1 MLKRPESWL
10 VLLGLLGAAFFVMSP
25 SPDERAA
32 SLKKKQ
38 VLQSSKST
46 VTRTDSTATITPKA
60 TTRREV
66 SAVPKPKPK
75 PMPKKDLDYM
85 KRNGLLGMEQR
96 FVAGVFDSPYW
107 VKLEENLFEHE
118 NGSTVE
124 IGIEKGQVIRAHF
137 TFSPDLASAA
147 MQNVLDGILG
157 YETNSPLHLED
168 LAMGQ
173 TPVSGEYTDKEGRVF
188 TFKGDRNP
196 YKKTEKFTAWLEF
209 ERR

>member
-10 VLLGLLGAAFFVMSP
+10 FVLGILGVAFFVLSP
-25 SPDERAA
+25 SPEERTA
-32 SLKKKQ
+32 SLEEKTIAK
-38 VLQSSKST
+38 SSKPT
-46 VTRTDSTATITPKA
+46 VPPIGAIPTIMPSKIE
-60 TTRREV
+60 REDA

-75 PMPKKDLDYM
+75 PTPKKDLDYM
-85 KRNGLLGMEQR
+85 KRNGLLGMDQR

-124 IGIEKGQVIRAHF
+124 IGIEKGEVIRAHF

-173 TPVSGEYTDKEGRVF
+173 TPVSGEYTDKDGRVF
-188 TFKGDRNP
+188 TFRGDRNP

>member
-10 VLLGLLGAAFFVMSP
+10 VVLGLLGALFFFLSQSPQEQAHSIEKKQPSQASKNTALPVTKRIAPQGTPEKKTVAVAPKP
-25 SPDERAA
+25 SP
-32 SLKKKQ
+32 
-38 VLQSSKST
+38 
-46 VTRTDSTATITPKA
+46 
-60 TTRREV
+60 
-66 SAVPKPKPK
+66 KPT
-75 PMPKKDLDYM
+75 PKKDLDYM
-85 KRNGLLGMEQR
+85 KRNGLLGMESG

-124 IGIEKGQVIRAHF
+124 IGLEAGKVIRAHF

-168 LAMGQ
+168 LAVGQ

-188 TFKGDRNP
+188 MFRGDRNP
-196 YKKTEKFTAWLEF
+196 FKKTDKFTAWLEF